1 MLKLILVIAQWFK
14 KEPVSFQREILDRL
28 AKKRP
33 KLDYSSQE
41 LLDRYEH
48 ANRLIKDR
56 RTKTLVYSGL
66 VFLLE
71 HPRTALNLLS
81 GKKVPIVEL
90 EKFRK
95 RVEGKSDIRER
106 TVD

>member
-1 MLKLILVIAQWFK
+1 MLKLILVIALWIK
-14 KEPVSFQREILDRL
+14 KEPVSLQREILDRL

-33 KLDYSSQE
+33 KLDYSSHE

-48 ANRLIKDR
+48 ANRLIKSR
-56 RTKTLVYSGL
+56 RTKTLVFSGL

-71 HPRTALNLLS
+71 HPRTSLNLLK
-81 GKKVPIVEL
+81 GRKVPIAEF

-95 RVEGKSDIRER
+95 RVESKKQSLRENS
-106 TVD
+106 

>member
-1 MLKLILVIAQWFK
+1 MLKLILVIALWFR
-14 KEPVSFQREILDRL
+14 KEPVSLQREILDRL

-56 RTKTLVYSGL
+56 RTKTLRFPGIR
-66 VFLLE
+66 FLLDI
-71 HPRTALNLLS
+71 PRTALNLMN
-81 GKKVPIVEL
+81 GKKVPIAEF

-95 RVEGKSDIRER
+95 RVESKGDY
-106 TVD
+106 

>member
-1 MLKLILVIAQWFK
+1 MLKLILVIALWFK
-14 KEPVSFQREILDRL
+14 KEPVSLQREILDRL
-28 AKKRP
+28 ARKRP

-48 ANRLIKDR
+48 TNRLIKDR
-56 RTKTLVYSGL
+56 RTKTLVYSAL

-71 HPRTALNLLS
+71 HPRTALNLLT
-81 GKKVPIVEL
+81 GKKVPIAEL

-95 RVEGKSDIRER
+95 RVESKK
-106 TVD
+106 

>member
-1 MLKLILVIAQWFK
+1 MSL
-14 KEPVSFQREILDRL
+14 QREILDRL

-56 RTKTLVYSGL
+56 RTKTLCIL
-66 VFLLE
+66 RFVFLLSIQE
-71 HPRTALNLLS
+71 PVLNLLS
-81 GKKVPIVEL
+81 GKKVPIAEFENLESEL
-90 EKFRK
+90 KAKVIF
-95 RVEGKSDIRER
+95 GKE

>member
-1 MLKLILVIAQWFK
+1 MIKLILVITLWFK
-14 KEPVSFQREILDRL
+14 RETVSLQREILNRL

-33 KLDYSSQE
+33 LLDYSSDE

-56 RTKTLVYSGL
+56 RTKTLRFSGIK
-66 VFLLE
+66 FLLD
-71 HPRTALNLLS
+71 HPRTALNLLN
-81 GKKVPIVEL
+81 GKKVPIAEF

-95 RVEGKSDIRER
+95 RVKSKGEY
-106 TVD
+106 

>member
-1 MLKLILVIAQWFK
+1 MLKLILVIALWFK
-14 KEPVSFQREILDRL
+14 KEPVSLQREIIDRL

-56 RTKTLVYSGL
+56 RTKTLRFSGIR
-66 VFLLE
+66 FLLDI
-71 HPRTALNLLS
+71 PRTALNLMN
-81 GKKVPIVEL
+81 GKKVPIADF

-95 RVEGKSDIRER
+95 RVESKGDY
-106 TVD
+106 